1 MLLWLLFGLFVIGG
15 TGVIYAHAELVGA
28 EPAPGT
34 AVTGSPEEIRLTFSE
49 PVAAGSR
56 VALFTPDFQ
65 SIAGVESHVE
75 AQAPEQLVATVPGLE
90 PGVYT
95 VQWTAVS
102 ADGHEISGS
111 YAFSVGGPFAEPGRP
126 TEPLGWWQLLLLA
139 AGALILVTFL
149 WQYRRRSQPYRP
161 RPPVQQ
167 EKERS

>member
-1 MLLWLLFGLFVIGG
+1 MWFFLGLFVIGG
-15 TGVIYAHAELVGA
+15 GGVVYAHAELVGA

-34 AVTGSPEEIRLTFSE
+34 VVADSPQEIRLTFSE

-65 SIAGVESHVE
+65 GIAGVESRVE
-75 AQAPEQLVATVPGLE
+75 AQAPEQVVAAVPDLE

-111 YAFSVGGPFAEPGRP
+111 YAFSVGVPFVEPGRP
-126 TEPLGWWQLLLLA
+126 AAPWRSWQLLLLA
-139 AGALILVTFL
+139 ASVLIFVMFF
-149 WQYRRRSQPYRP
+149 WQYRRRSLRHL
-161 RPPVQQ
+161 R
-167 EKERS
+167 